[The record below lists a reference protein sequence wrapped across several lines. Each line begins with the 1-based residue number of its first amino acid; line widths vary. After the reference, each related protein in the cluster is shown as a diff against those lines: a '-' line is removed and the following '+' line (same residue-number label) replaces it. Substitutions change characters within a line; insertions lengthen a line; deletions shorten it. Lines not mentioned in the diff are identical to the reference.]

1 MSAIIVPDEQNQQ
14 LQALGDDIVRNR
26 SRDEEM
32 ILGCDSGETLEILL
46 ERLDAWKHVCEYL
59 CSYISATARAQRS
72 QSREYDNILKNV
84 NYPLKEGLHFQ
95 ASKDGVAGLFETI
108 YFNTKEFVKAYAAA
122 EENLNA
128 SVLPILRHLLK
139 EIKSKAKQLKVDKSK
154 GQNLVKKASF
164 ATQQHINFLVKTT
177 QSYDASTGKKIEQSY
192 DPYLVRR
199 GVDSRLVDQAMKEKV
214 DRQENQEIQESFL
227 WFEMHILQSVQSVL
241 AKLFQFMESQFDH
254 QHAMYGDILG
264 TAQLIHP
271 DLEWLSFV
279 ERKNAALLNPEAL
292 RRSSVYSTFPNMDH
306 RATKPIMEGDL
317 GYQSRGIPKHG
328 HCVVTRAG
336 YLHYFDS
343 QDEPHQQS
351 IPEIS
356 LYLADCSVNPV
367 DNANF
372 SVQGVNVS
380 KRNFVNP
387 FHTTTQHIFR
397 AQSFDEAEKWISAID
412 TAIRELPSSLSSLCE
427 PAGIA
432 AT

>member
-1 MSAIIVPDEQNQQ
+1 M
-14 LQALGDDIVRNR
+14 
-26 SRDEEM
+26 
-32 ILGCDSGETLEILL
+32 
-46 ERLDAWKHVCEYL
+46 
-59 CSYISATARAQRS
+59 
-72 QSREYDNILKNV
+72 

-108 YFNTKEFVKAYAAA
+108 YFNTKVRRNVYSSMNTILSNYISKEFVKVYAAS

-128 SVLPILRHLLK
+128 SVLPILRRLLK

-154 GQNLVKKASF
+154 GENLVKKARL
-164 ATQQHINFLVKTT
+164 ATEQHIILLAKTT
-177 QSYDASTGKKIEQSY
+177 RSYDASTGKKIEQPY
-192 DPYLVRR
+192 DPYLVRQ
-199 GVDSRLVDQAMKEKV
+199 GVDIRLVDQAMKEKV
-214 DRQENQEIQESFL
+214 DRQENEEIQKSFL

-241 AKLFQFMESQFDH
+241 AKLFQFMGSQFDH

-271 DLEWLSFV
+271 DLEWFSFV
-279 ERKNAALLNPEAL
+279 ERKNAALRNSEAL
-292 RRSSVYSTFPNMDH
+292 RRSSVYSTFPNKDH

-317 GYQSRGIPKHG
+317 VYQPRGIPKLG

-343 QDEPHQQS
+343 KDDPTQQS

-356 LYLADCSVNPV
+356 LYLADCSINSV

-372 SVQGVNVS
+372 RVQGVNVS
-380 KRNFVNP
+380 KRNLVNP

-397 AQSFDEAEKWISAID
+397 AQSFDEAEKWLSAID
-412 TAIRELPSSLSSLCE
+412 TAIRELPSSLSSLYE
-427 PAGIA
+427 PTGIG